1 MRMKCLVCG
10 ELHYHSSNW
19 LGWWGKNER
28 IRNDEGVFV
37 ERGIY
42 CEPCTPQW
50 VRKKMEE

>member
-1 MRMKCLVCG
+1 MKCLVCG
-10 ELHYHSSNW
+10 EYHHQAGSNW
-19 LGWWGKNER
+19 LGWWGENQR

-50 VRKKMEE
+50 VREKMEE